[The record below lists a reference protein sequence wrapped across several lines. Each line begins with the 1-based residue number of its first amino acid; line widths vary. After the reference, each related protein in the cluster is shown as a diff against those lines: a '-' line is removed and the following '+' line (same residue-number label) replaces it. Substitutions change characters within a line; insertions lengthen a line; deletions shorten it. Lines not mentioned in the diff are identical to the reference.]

1 MKEDILHKLTG
12 VYVNKETH
20 RNAASRLVLVII
32 LENRSLGEETDRER
46 ER

>member
-20 RNAASRLVLVII
+20 RNAANKLPDLSD
-32 LENRSLGEETDRER
+32 NT
-46 ER
+46 